1 MKAIRIYEHG
11 GPEILLITDIATP
24 EPHAREVLVKNEAI
38 GVNFVDTQ
46 HRAGLY
52 YPVDLPLI
60 LGIEAAGVVEAVGS
74 EVTEFAVGDRV
85 GYAGYLG
92 GVYADYTVVP
102 EARLVPVPSTVD
114 AKMAAAS
121 LLQGMTAHFLVDEAY
136 PVKEGDAVLI
146 HAAAGGVGLLLVQM
160 AKMRGA
166 TVIGIVSS
174 AEKAQVA
181 REAGAD
187 HLIISTQMDFEME
200 TMRLTGGRGVHV
212 VYDSVG
218 RTTFDKSLN
227 VLRARGSMVVFGL
240 SSGPVPPF
248 DVNRLSG
255 ITGSGNKGS
264 LFLTFATLNDYA
276 ARRQDLLRRA
286 RDVLNW
292 IAEGTLTVRL
302 AGTFP
307 LAQAAAAHRLLE
319 RREVAGKLLLLP

>member
-1 MKAIRIYEHG
+1 MQLTK
-11 GPEILLITDIATP
+11 
-24 EPHAREVLVKNEAI
+24 K
-38 GVNFVDTQ
+38 
-46 HRAGLY
+46 
-52 YPVDLPLI
+52 
-60 LGIEAAGVVEAVGS
+60 
-74 EVTEFAVGDRV
+74 
-85 GYAGYLG
+85 
-92 GVYADYTVVP
+92 
-102 EARLVPVPSTVD
+102 
-114 AKMAAAS
+114 
-121 LLQGMTAHFLVDEAY
+121 
-136 PVKEGDAVLI
+136 
-146 HAAAGGVGLLLVQM
+146 
-160 AKMRGA
+160 RGA
-166 TVIGIVSS
+166 TVIGTISS

-187 HLIISTQMDFEME
+187 HLIISTQMDFETE
-200 TMRLTGGRGVHV
+200 TLRLTDSRGVHV

-248 DVNRLSG
+248 DMNRLSG
-255 ITGSGNKGS
+255 INGSGNKGS

-302 AGTFP
+302 AGAFP

>member
-1 MKAIRIYEHG
+1 MQLTK
-11 GPEILLITDIATP
+11 
-24 EPHAREVLVKNEAI
+24 K
-38 GVNFVDTQ
+38 
-46 HRAGLY
+46 
-52 YPVDLPLI
+52 
-60 LGIEAAGVVEAVGS
+60 
-74 EVTEFAVGDRV
+74 
-85 GYAGYLG
+85 
-92 GVYADYTVVP
+92 
-102 EARLVPVPSTVD
+102 
-114 AKMAAAS
+114 
-121 LLQGMTAHFLVDEAY
+121 
-136 PVKEGDAVLI
+136 
-146 HAAAGGVGLLLVQM
+146 
-160 AKMRGA
+160 RGA
-166 TVIGIVSS
+166 TVIGTISS

-187 HLIISTQMDFEME
+187 HLIISTQMDFETE
-200 TMRLTGGRGVHV
+200 TLRLTDSRGVHV

-248 DVNRLSG
+248 DMNRLSG
-255 ITGSGNKGS
+255 INSSGNKGS

-302 AGTFP
+302 AGAFP